1 MLAACSSDDEIA
13 IAALEISKT
22 TVDFKS
28 EASEQSLTITTNAV
42 AWTAQSDKSWCRP
55 SIVGKLLKISVD
67 QSDERLVREATV
79 SVTADGL
86 SKTIRVRQLGYEA
99 AILIDQQAFEVP
111 AVGAQIKFAVTTNVE
126 VEPVLSDWIVEA
138 PKTRS
143 AEMVTTDYCY
153 SVRASILDN
162 KRQGTIVFTEKLP
175 EDATEND
182 VPVSATVSVTQH
194 ELNEYNADT
203 GKISKAILN

>member
-1 MLAACSSDDEIA
+1 MRRIYLLLLFLIPLSLLAACSSDDEIA
-13 IAALEISKT
+13 IATLEISKT

-111 AVGAQIKFAVTTNVE
+111 AGGVQIK
-126 VEPVLSDWIVEA
+126 I
-138 PKTRS
+138 
-143 AEMVTTDYCY
+143 
-153 SVRASILDN
+153 
-162 KRQGTIVFTEKLP
+162 
-175 EDATEND
+175 
-182 VPVSATVSVTQH
+182 SATTKGEGEPRPPHMVFAAPQTPSPD
-194 ELNEYNADT
+194 NA
-203 GKISKAILN
+203 

>member
-1 MLAACSSDDEIA
+1 M
-13 IAALEISKT
+13 EISKT

-126 VEPVLSDWIVEA
+126 VEPILSDWIVEA

-153 SVRASILDN
+153 SVRASILDLSL
-162 KRQGTIVFTEKLP
+162 I
-175 EDATEND
+175 
-182 VPVSATVSVTQH
+182 H
-194 ELNEYNADT
+194 
-203 GKISKAILN
+203 I